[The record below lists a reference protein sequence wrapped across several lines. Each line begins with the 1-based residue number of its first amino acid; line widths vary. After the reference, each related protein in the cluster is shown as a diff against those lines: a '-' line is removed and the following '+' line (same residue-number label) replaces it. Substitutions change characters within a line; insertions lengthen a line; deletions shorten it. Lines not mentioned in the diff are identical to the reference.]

1 MHVRVAFYK
10 MRSGTSDQVVQ
21 TVEAPGG
28 LLEIFCASPGF
39 QSYELIEA
47 PAGLFSVSH
56 WETSKQADHATRAA
70 ARWVAEHIDNLVKL
84 QQSDIGEVVLSANAV
99 PAAH

>member
-10 MRSGTSDQVVQ
+10 VRSGTPHQVAR

-28 LLEIFCASPGF
+28 LLEIFRASPGF
-39 QSYELIEA
+39 HSYELIEA

-56 WETSKQADHATRAA
+56 WETSKQADDATRMA
-70 ARWVAEHIDNLVKL
+70 ARWVSEHIDEMVNL
-84 QQSDIGEVVLSANAV
+84 QQSDIGEMVLSANAM
-99 PAAH
+99 AAPR

>member
-10 MRSGTSDQVVQ
+10 MRSGTSDQVIR

-28 LLEIFCASPGF
+28 LLEIFRASPGF

-56 WETSKQADHATRAA
+56 WGTSKQADDATRAA

-99 PAAH
+99 AAAH

>member
-10 MRSGTSDQVVQ
+10 VRSGTPLQVVQ

-28 LLEIFCASPGF
+28 LLEIFRASPGF
-39 QSYELIEA
+39 HSYELIEA

-56 WETSKQADHATRAA
+56 WETSKQADDATRMA
-70 ARWVAEHIDNLVKL
+70 ARWVSEHIDEMVNL
-84 QQSDIGEVVLSANAV
+84 QQSDIGEMVLSANAM
-99 PAAH
+99 AAPR